1 MRTMQTDMGNNRSR
15 AWNMGTLAK
24 RRRNPKT
31 RESVDILTGADWNE
45 GIVTKNNTGISSI
58 SETIGG
64 DDITDWARFKVNVPV
79 QASLMTQ
86 DAIVGILNSSNR
98 VVVSSGDAYSSEL
111 FTILEPGVYFLQFS
125 SESSIPYTFTSQLT
139 LTQVS

>member
-24 RRRNPKT
+24 RRRHPKT

-45 GIVTKNNTGISSI
+45 GIATKNNTGISSI

-98 VVVSSGDAYSSEL
+98 VVVSSGDGYSSEL
-111 FTILEPGVYFLQFS
+111 STILEPGVYFLQFS
-125 SESSIPYTFTSQLT
+125 SESSIPHTFTSQLT
-139 LTQVS
+139 LTKV

>member
-1 MRTMQTDMGNNRSR
+1 MQTDMGNNRSR

-24 RRRNPKT
+24 RRNLRGGG
-31 RESVDILTGADWNE
+31 SVDILTGADWDK
-45 GIVTKNNTGISSI
+45 GIVTRNRTEVSSI

-98 VVVSSGDAYSSEL
+98 VVVSSGDGYSSEL

-125 SESSIPYTFTSQLT
+125 TESSVPYTFTSQLT
-139 LTQVS
+139 LTKV

>member
-1 MRTMQTDMGNNRSR
+1 MQIDMGNNRSL

-24 RRRNPKT
+24 RRKNPQT
-31 RESVDILTGADWNE
+31 GESVDILTGADWNE
-45 GIVTKNNTGISSI
+45 GIASKNGTEVSSI
-58 SETIGG
+58 YETIGG

-98 VVVSSGDAYSSEL
+98 VVVSSEDAYSSEL
-111 FTILEPGVYFLQFS
+111 STILEPGVYFLQFS
-125 SESSIPYTFTSQLT
+125 TESSIPYVFTSQLS
-139 LTQVS
+139 LTKI

>member
-1 MRTMQTDMGNNRSR
+1 MQTDMGNNRSR

-24 RRRNPKT
+24 RRRHPKT

-45 GIVTKNNTGISSI
+45 GVASKNNTGVSSI

-64 DDITDWARFKVNVPV
+64 DDITDWARFKVKVPV

-98 VVVSSGDAYSSEL
+98 VVVSSGDGYSSEL
-111 FTILEPGVYFLQFS
+111 STILEPGVYFLQFS
-125 SESSIPYTFTSQLT
+125 TESSVPYTFTSQLT
-139 LTQVS
+139 LTRV

>member
-1 MRTMQTDMGNNRSR
+1 ME
-15 AWNMGTLAK
+15 GTLAK
-24 RRRNPKT
+24 RRNLKSGK
-31 RESVDILTGADWNE
+31 SVDILTGADWNK
-45 GIVTKNNTGISSI
+45 GIASKNRTEVSSI

-64 DDITDWARFKVNVPV
+64 DEITDWARFKVNVPV

-98 VVVSSGDAYSSEL
+98 VVVSSGDGYSSEL
-111 FTILEPGVYFLQFS
+111 STILEPGVYFLQFS

>member
-45 GIVTKNNTGISSI
+45 GIASKNRTEISSI
-58 SETIGG
+58 SESIGG

-86 DAIVGILNSSNR
+86 GAMVGILNSSNR
-98 VVVSSGDAYSSEL
+98 VVVSSGDGYSSEL
-111 FTILEPGVYFLQFS
+111 STILEPGVYFLQFS

-139 LTQVS
+139 LTKV

>member
-1 MRTMQTDMGNNRSR
+1 
-15 AWNMGTLAK
+15 MGTLAK

-45 GIVTKNNTGISSI
+45 GIASKNRTEVSSI

-64 DDITDWARFKVNVPV
+64 DDITDGARFKVNVPV

-86 DAIVGILNSSNR
+86 GAIVGILNSSNR
-98 VVVSSGDAYSSEL
+98 VVVSSGDGYSSEL
-111 FTILEPGVYFLQFS
+111 STILEPGVYFLQFS
-125 SESSIPYTFTSQLT
+125 SESSIPYTFTSQLA
-139 LTQVS
+139 LTKV

>member
-1 MRTMQTDMGNNRSR
+1 MQTDMGNNRSR

-24 RRRNPKT
+24 RRRHPKT

-45 GIVTKNNTGISSI
+45 GVASKNNTGVSSI

-98 VVVSSGDAYSSEL
+98 VVVSSGDGYSSEL
-111 FTILEPGVYFLQFS
+111 STILEPGVYFLQFS
-125 SESSIPYTFTSQLT
+125 TESSVPYTFTSQLT
-139 LTQVS
+139 LTRV

>member
-1 MRTMQTDMGNNRSR
+1 MQADMGNNRNR

-24 RRRNPKT
+24 RRRNRKSG
-31 RESVDILTGADWNE
+31 ESVDILTGADWNE
-45 GIVTKNNTGISSI
+45 GIASKNRTEVSSI

-64 DDITDWARFKVNVPV
+64 DDITDWARFKVKVPV

-98 VVVSSGDAYSSEL
+98 VVVSSGDGYSSEL
-111 FTILEPGVYFLQFS
+111 STILEPGVYFLQFS

-139 LTQVS
+139 LTRV

>member
-1 MRTMQTDMGNNRSR
+1 
-15 AWNMGTLAK
+15 MGTLAK

-139 LTQVS
+139 LTRV